1 MDAEKIVSDVAERVR
16 ELVSEAEQ
24 RAGEIV
30 RGAEEDARRIRA
42 EAEEQAKE
50 RLDQVRAAID
60 ELQSRF
66 VPGARPGHTQPT
78 ESEVQPGPVTVPEPT
93 PPATPEPTPD
103 PVPEPSP
110 PPGEPIPAPEPV
122 PEPSPPPDE
131 ADPPEA
137 VIAGGNGGDDTAAAR
152 LIAMKL
158 ALDGASKDE
167 ARAELSAEYA
177 VPDLDGLLDDVYAKA
192 GK

>member
-66 VPGARPGHTQPT
+66 VPGAQPGRAQPT
-78 ESEVQPGPVTVPEPT
+78 ESEVQPGPVTVPEPS

-110 PPGEPIPAPEPV
+110 PPGEPIPTPEPV
-122 PEPSPPPDE
+122 PEPAPPPDE

-137 VIAGGNGGDDTAAAR
+137 QAATAGNGGDTAAAR

-158 ALDGASKDE
+158 ALDGATKDE
-167 ARAELSAEYA
+167 ARAELSAEYE